1 MATVKITKVEI
12 QKKNKKRYSLYFNE
26 EYAFGVEEE
35 TLIKFG
41 LFKGTE
47 LTNEEIKKIQK
58 EDEKNRAVGL
68 AIRFLARQLR
78 TEKEVRQK
86 LLKEEIGEETIVQ
99 VIERLKEMGYLNDG
113 FYAEAF
119 TNTTKAVSRKG
130 PKVVAMELKK
140 KGVESEKID
149 AALDDYS
156 LEEQVSNALEIAQ
169 KYINRQN
176 AVSEKIAKQ
185 KVHVFLMQKGYG
197 SEVIQLVMQELS
209 FENQADREQEILAKQ
224 ADKIERRHS
233 RKLKGNQL
241 KYKVKQALYQKGF
254 SQESIEEY
262 IETREWE

>member
-1 MATVKITKVEI
+1 MATVKITKVEV

-47 LTNEEIKKIQK
+47 LTNEEIKRIQE
-58 EDEKNRAVGL
+58 EDEKNRAIAL

-78 TEKEVRQK
+78 TEKEVQKK
-86 LLKEEIGEETIVQ
+86 LLKAEIGEETIAQ

-140 KGVESEKID
+140 KGVKNEKIE
-149 AALDDYS
+149 AALDEYS
-156 LEEQVSNALEIAQ
+156 IEEQVSNALEIAQ
-169 KYINRQN
+169 KYINRQMG
-176 AVSEKIAKQ
+176 VSEKVAKQ
-185 KVHVFLMQKGYG
+185 KAHVFLMQKGYG

-209 FENQADREQEILAKQ
+209 FEQQVDREQEILAKQ
-224 ADKIERRHS
+224 ADKMIRRHS
-233 RKLKGNQL
+233 RKLTGDSL

-254 SQESIEEY
+254 SHEGIEEY